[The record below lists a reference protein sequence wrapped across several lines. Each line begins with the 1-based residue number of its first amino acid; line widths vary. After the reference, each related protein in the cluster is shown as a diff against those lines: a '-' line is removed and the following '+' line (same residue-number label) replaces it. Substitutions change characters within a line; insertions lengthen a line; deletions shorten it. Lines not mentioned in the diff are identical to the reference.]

1 MGGADHGVSCLNYG
15 DSTVSAAQGRTLSDA
30 EIARGQPALNDAR
43 TLVDQW
49 AFAGILGVAMGKSSD
64 RAGEAAMIVY
74 VSGRPNVPATVDNV
88 RTMVIAANAEQVAM
102 GTAPLAK
109 FEAQPA
115 PAAAEL
121 KRVMDVKE
129 RVGRMMIRQ
138 IPAFFGV
145 GVGQSLDDPR
155 EAALVV
161 YVDRHNTPASLPPM
175 IDGVRAR
182 YVEMDRLHVT
192 RSYSNVA
199 PGTQH
204 CVPHASAEQDVE
216 EMMRPRISF

>member
-1 MGGADHGVSCLNYG
+1 
-15 DSTVSAAQGRTLSDA
+15 
-30 EIARGQPALNDAR
+30 
-43 TLVDQW
+43 
-49 AFAGILGVAMGKSSD
+49 
-64 RAGEAAMIVY
+64 
-74 VSGRPNVPATVDNV
+74 VSGHAYVPATVDGV
-88 RTMVIAANAEQVAM
+88 RTMVIAASAEQVAA
-102 GTAPLAK
+102 GTAPQAN
-109 FEAQPA
+109 AGTQPA

-121 KRVMDVKE
+121 KRVMDVKD
-129 RVGRMMIRQ
+129 RVGRMMMRQ

-155 EAALVV
+155 TGALVI
-161 YVDRHNTPASLPPM
+161 YVDRHRAPAILPAV

-204 CVPHASAEQDVE
+204 CVPHASAEPDIE
-216 EMMRPRISF
+216 EMMRPRLNF